1 MIKMQYDFLD
11 NDIPIFGLHPI
22 VDGKCSCG
30 DEDCQTTGKHP
41 IASGWQH
48 TPLWSEDQL
57 DCMESMGHFDTGYG
71 VLVSGLL
78 VIDVDA
84 RNGGVESFE
93 RLCADLEIDLLG
105 ESGLAVATG
114 SGNGSMHLYFRAPS
128 VALMQHHE
136 KYAGIDFKSSGYVV
150 GPESLHA
157 SGNRYEVIH
166 GSPSKITDAPE
177 TLIDLLKKPEHYRA
191 KYDGATI
198 DVTEKDLAAMLSHI
212 DPDCDHETWYRCGM
226 AVHHATGG
234 AGIDIWSEWSARGE
248 KYPGFDTL
256 QKRWH
261 SFGKSSNPV
270 TIGTLIHYAKQ
281 NGWQSSYD
289 DVTFSTTLTADDLDI
304 EVATIDPKR
313 PPGFVGEVC
322 DWINSQCLYPR
333 ESLAVAAALTAVG
346 NIVGLRYID
355 EHDGMSTNL
364 FAFCVAGSSTG
375 KEAVQQAY
383 MQIMRAAGIAGAL
396 HGALKSE
403 QEVVRNLIRHQMAAY
418 TIDELGIT
426 LKKIKNAQQRGG
438 ASYLEGLIG
447 ILMSAYSKA
456 NGFMPVSG
464 DVREEITQILQREAS
479 AIQKRID
486 NMEHKGGDEDR
497 LERILHALANIYNG
511 LEAPFLSIIGFTTPV
526 TFNDL
531 ADYEQAT
538 NGFLSR
544 ALIFNDLE
552 TNPRRKSGF
561 RKLPLPDSIKYTLC
575 NLYAPGEFDTL
586 STRRIEHYGTK
597 APIRTNDAAAALLDT
612 VYELFWQQAEQHKA
626 ISGLEAIPRRGYEL
640 VAKVSTILAAPGGV
654 RTVEHVRWA
663 YAVVKADIEY
673 KLKLAYANIKD
684 EQDEKTDAVHARIM
698 NCITKDHGET
708 MAVIINRC
716 RPHSK
721 ELVEKSLNFLV
732 ENGIVAEV
740 ETVAS
745 NNRRSIKYFQV

>member
-11 NDIPIFGLHPI
+11 NNIPIFGLHPI
-22 VDGKCSCG
+22 VNGKCSCG
-30 DEDCQTTGKHP
+30 DDECPTTGKHP

-48 TPLWSEDQL
+48 TPLWSDDQL
-57 DCMESMGHFDTGYG
+57 DCMESLGHFDTGYG

-93 RLCADLEIDLLG
+93 KLCAALQCDLLG
-105 ESGLAVATG
+105 DAGLAVATG
-114 SGNGSMHLYFRAPS
+114 SGNGSMHLYYRAPS
-128 VALMQHHE
+128 AALMQHHNE
-136 KYAGIDFKSSGYVV
+136 YHGIDFKSSGYVV

-157 SGNRYEVIH
+157 SGSRYTVIH
-166 GSPSKITDAPE
+166 GAPSQITEAPDA
-177 TLIDLLKKPEHYRA
+177 LIELLKKPEHYRA
-191 KYDGATI
+191 KYDGSTI
-198 DVTEKDLAAMLSHI
+198 DVTEKDIRDMLAHYRNDDLDYEQWI
-212 DPDCDHETWYRCGM
+212 RCGM
-226 AVHHATGG
+226 AIHNATNGDG
-234 AGIDIWSEWSARGE
+234 FELWDEWSITSSKYNFSQME
-248 KYPGFDTL
+248 K
-256 QKRWH
+256 KWH

-281 NGWQSSYD
+281 NGWQSTYD
-289 DVTFSTTLTADDLDI
+289 DVTFTTTLTADELDI

-322 DWINSQCLYPR
+322 QWINDQCLYPR

-375 KEAVQQAY
+375 KEAVQQSY

-479 AIQKRID
+479 QIQKRID
-486 NMEHKGGDEDR
+486 NMEHKTGDEDR
-497 LERILHALANIYNG
+497 LERLLHALTNIDNG

-552 TNPRRKSGF
+552 TNPRRKQGF
-561 RKLPLPDSIKYTLC
+561 SKTPLPESIKHTLC

-586 STRRIEHYGTK
+586 SARRIEHYGTK
-597 APIRTNDAAAALLDT
+597 TPIRTNDAAAALLDT

-626 ISGLEAIPRRGYEL
+626 ISGFEAIPRRGYEL
-640 VAKVSTILAAPGGV
+640 VAKVSTILAAPEGV

-684 EQDEKTDAVHARIM
+684 EQDDKTDSAQARIM
-698 NCITKDHGET
+698 NAITKDHGESLG
-708 MAVIINRC
+708 VLVNRC
-716 RPHSK
+716 RPLKK
-721 ELVEKSLNFLV
+721 ELVIECIGKLV
-732 ENGIVAEV
+732 ANGLIEER
-740 ETVAS
+740 ETIAA
-745 NNRRSIKYFQV
+745 NNRRSVKYFAC